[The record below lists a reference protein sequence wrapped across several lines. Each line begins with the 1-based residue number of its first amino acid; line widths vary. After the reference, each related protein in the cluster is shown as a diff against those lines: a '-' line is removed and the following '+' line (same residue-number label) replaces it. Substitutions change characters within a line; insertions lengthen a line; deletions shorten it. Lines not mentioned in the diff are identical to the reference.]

1 MESIP
6 ALSIRKLSIALTQ
19 NKIIRITKSEFVIHF
34 IINAPFKKKS
44 HFLTQSK
51 FENCEKS
58 EFAIFTDALFLL
70 VISTYSCLVCTRSAG
85 GVTLY
90 RTETDTVQIL
100 QRQIQQNSHLM
111 VIVIFTFLTK
121 TWIQS

>member
-1 MESIP
+1 MHP
-6 ALSIRKLSIALTQ
+6 L
-19 NKIIRITKSEFVIHF
+19 
-34 IINAPFKKKS
+34 KKKS

-90 RTETDTVQIL
+90 RTETNTVVTDTTETDTAELSLDGDCYIHFLNQDL
-100 QRQIQQNSHLM
+100 DPKLAHLNSMASVSELPYM
-111 VIVIFTFLTK
+111 R
-121 TWIQS
+121 

>member
-1 MESIP
+1 MHP
-6 ALSIRKLSIALTQ
+6 L
-19 NKIIRITKSEFVIHF
+19 
-34 IINAPFKKKS
+34 KKKS

-90 RTETDTVQIL
+90 RTETNTVVTDTIDTDTAELSLDGDCYIHFLNQDL
-100 QRQIQQNSHLM
+100 DPKSAHLNSMASVSELPYM
-111 VIVIFTFLTK
+111 R
-121 TWIQS
+121 

>member
-1 MESIP
+1 MHP
-6 ALSIRKLSIALTQ
+6 L
-19 NKIIRITKSEFVIHF
+19 
-34 IINAPFKKKS
+34 KKKS

-90 RTETDTVQIL
+90 SKETNTVVTDTIDTDTAEL
-100 QRQIQQNSHLM
+100 SLDGDCYIP
-111 VIVIFTFLTK
+111 FLN
-121 TWIQS
+121 

>member
-1 MESIP
+1 MHP
-6 ALSIRKLSIALTQ
+6 L
-19 NKIIRITKSEFVIHF
+19 
-34 IINAPFKKKS
+34 KKKS

-90 RTETDTVQIL
+90 RTETNTVVTDTIDTDTAEL
-100 QRQIQQNSHLM
+100 SLDGDCYIP
-111 VIVIFTFLTK
+111 FLN
-121 TWIQS
+121 